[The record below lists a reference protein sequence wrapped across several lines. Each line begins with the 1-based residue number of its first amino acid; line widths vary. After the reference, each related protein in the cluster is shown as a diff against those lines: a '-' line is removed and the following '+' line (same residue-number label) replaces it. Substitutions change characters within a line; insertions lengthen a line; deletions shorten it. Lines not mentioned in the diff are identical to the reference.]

1 MRMNELKHHVT
12 TQINLTRV
20 SEEKKQDAK
29 EHILYDFIHVEI
41 KNKANW
47 TICFKDIKVSSEFYQ
62 TFKMYTNSPKE
73 NTDYVWIMF
82 GSRFELTSCL
92 KRKKT

>member
-1 MRMNELKHHVT
+1 MNELKHHVT

-41 KNKANW
+41 KNKAN
-47 TICFKDIKVSSEFYQ
+47 
-62 TFKMYTNSPKE
+62 
-73 NTDYVWIMF
+73 
-82 GSRFELTSCL
+82 
-92 KRKKT
+92 